1 MLRFCTDV
9 LRARGF
15 TADGSS
21 IGFTTLPFL
30 RWTAWLH
37 TSVPNYHKPNS
48 LTDGPET
55 VAITYIDKEGKEH
68 TVAAPLGKNLLEVA
82 HDNEIDLE
90 GACEGSLACST
101 CHLIFESEDY
111 YKKLPEAT
119 EDELDM
125 LDLAFGL
132 TDTSR
137 LGCQVIVTKGMDGAR
152 VRIPA
157 ASRNFYVDGHKPKP
171 H

>member
-1 MLRFCTDV
+1 MLRICTDF

-15 TADGSS
+15 TASGSS
-21 IGFTTLPFL
+21 IGFTTAASLC
-30 RWTAWLH
+30 WTAWLH
-37 TSVPNYHKPNS
+37 TSIPNYHKPSS
-48 LTDGPET
+48 LTDGSET
-55 VAITYIDKEGKEH
+55 VDITYIDKEGKEH

-137 LGCQVIVTKGMDGAR
+137 LGCQVIVTKELDGAR